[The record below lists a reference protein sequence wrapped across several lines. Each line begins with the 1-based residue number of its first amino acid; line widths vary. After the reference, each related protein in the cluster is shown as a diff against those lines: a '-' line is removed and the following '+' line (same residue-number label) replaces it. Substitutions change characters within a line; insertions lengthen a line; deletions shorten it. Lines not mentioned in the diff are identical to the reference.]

1 MTQDALAPF
10 DDRAGQIW
18 FDGEMVDWKLAKIHV
33 LNHGLHYG
41 SCVYEGER
49 AYGGTVFKLDQHTE
63 RLLKSAIILDM
74 PVPFSCDDLNT
85 ATQNVLSANGIRD
98 GYVRPVV
105 WRGSEMMSTSARSGK
120 VHVAIACWEWPSY
133 FDIQSKMA
141 GIRLTVAKWRRPA
154 PDTSPHE
161 AKASGQYMIATIS
174 KHAAEKQGFHDA
186 LMLDW
191 RGYVAEATS
200 ANVFFVLDGEL
211 HTPVADCF
219 LNGITR
225 QTVIELA
232 KKMGIRVRE
241 RKISLQ
247 ELALFQECFL
257 TGTAAEI
264 APVRAVDSFEFNH
277 GEFCKRFVNEYSA
290 LVRSSA

>member
-1 MTQDALAPF
+1 MVQTTPTPF
-10 DDRAGQIW
+10 DDRIGQIW
-18 FDGEMVDWKLAKIHV
+18 FDGHMVDWKAANIHV

-49 AYGGTVFKLDQHTE
+49 VYAGTVFKLKAHTE
-63 RLLKSAIILDM
+63 RLLRSATILDM
-74 PVPFSCDDLNT
+74 AIPFSAEAIQA
-85 ATQNVLSANGIRD
+85 ATQELIEINDVHE

-105 WRGSEMMSTSARSGK
+105 WRGSEMMSTSARLGK
-120 VHVAIACWEWPSY
+120 THLAIACWEWPAY

-141 GIRLTVAKWRRPA
+141 GIRLTVANWRRPP

-161 AKASGQYMIATIS
+161 AKASGHYMIATIS
-174 KHAAEKQGFHDA
+174 KHAAENVGFHDA

-200 ANVFFVLDGEL
+200 ANVFFVADGEL

-232 KKMGIRVRE
+232 DRMGIRVRE
-241 RKISLQ
+241 RKVALQ
-247 ELALFQECFL
+247 ELASFQECFL

-264 APVRAVDSFEFNH
+264 VPVRSIDSFAFTPGALCEQFI
-277 GEFCKRFVNEYSA
+277 NEYSA
-290 LVRSSA
+290 LVRKSV

>member
-1 MTQDALAPF
+1 MTRNAPASF

-18 FDGEMVDWKLAKIHV
+18 FDGAMVDWKSAKIHV

-49 AYGGTVFKLDQHTE
+49 AYGGTVFKLDRHTE
-63 RLLKSAIILDM
+63 RLLHSASILD
-74 PVPFSCDDLNT
+74 VAIPFSGDALKA
-85 ATQNVLSANGIRD
+85 ATQEVLRANGVQD

-174 KHAAEKQGFHDA
+174 KHAAENQGFHDA

-211 HTPVADCF
+211 HTPVPDCF

-232 KKMGIRVRE
+232 EKMGVRVRE

-247 ELALFQECFL
+247 ELSSFQECFL

-264 APVRAVDSFEFNH
+264 VPVRSIDSFEFTP
-277 GEFCKRFVNEYSA
+277 GQLCKRFVNEYSA
-290 LVRSSA
+290 LVRNAA